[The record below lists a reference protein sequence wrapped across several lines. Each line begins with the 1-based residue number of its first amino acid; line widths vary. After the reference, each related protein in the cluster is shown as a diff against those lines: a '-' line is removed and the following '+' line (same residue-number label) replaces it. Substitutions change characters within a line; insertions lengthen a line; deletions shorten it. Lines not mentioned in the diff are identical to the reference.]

1 MLLHRLPS
9 VIVPCILLAAS
20 LSAQTPS
27 QTATVAQ
34 PPTHRNV
41 IIFVADGL
49 RRGSVNAEEMPAFAR
64 IRREGTDFRNSHSV
78 FPTFTTAN
86 ASAIATGHGLGDTG
100 DFSNVIW
107 PGSWL
112 GQPNVVAA
120 TGSLSPFLE
129 ADDILADLNAQYSG
143 NYLGEETLLS
153 AARRAGYS
161 VASVGKLG
169 PTAIQQIDLVQ
180 RDVTGEMA
188 IPDGIIIDEATGLPT
203 GVPLPVDLN
212 VDLFNSGLPAQT
224 PLRSNGFIPTSPWNN
239 GFSGDA
245 QTPGTRAANVVLQDW
260 QADVTTKFLLPR
272 FEEEKKPF
280 VLLFWSRDPDGTQ
293 HNQGDS
299 LQLLS
304 PGINGPTVSLA
315 LRNANHSLQQLLDY
329 LDAHPSLKANTDVF
343 LTSDHGF
350 ATVSRRELDRNGMV
364 TSAPSAQLTF
374 DATREKPEPTGT
386 LPTGFLATD
395 LALYTHQR
403 LFDPAVRATTGDSV
417 YAPVALNGDAA
428 HHPLTGSGLIGPAI
442 HHLDGSDAR
451 LIVAANGGSDLVY
464 VPSKDPAIVRQALDV
479 ITGLDYVGGL
489 FVDDA
494 YCPTTTACP
503 GALPLSAVGL
513 KGSTSLP
520 TPAIVVSFKVFDRE
534 AGDIQ
539 TAIQVSDTSL
549 QEGQG
554 MHGGLGRDSTWN
566 NMAAIGPDFRKGFV
580 DESPVG
586 NVDIAP
592 TLASILGLHIVPH
605 GTLTGR
611 VLTEA
616 MASGKV
622 NPKGEPKV
630 LISAPT
636 SDGHVTVLDTQML
649 DGKSYYDRA
658 CFVIQTKSGAAPR
671 CDD

>member
-1 MLLHRLPS
+1 MLLRRLPTVLAS
-9 VIVPCILLAAS
+9 FLLLPAFLAG
-20 LSAQTPS
+20 QQP
-27 QTATVAQ
+27 TANAPQ
-34 PPTHRNV
+34 PTTHRNV

-64 IRREGTDFRNSHSV
+64 IRREGTDFRNSHAV

-86 ASAIATGHGLGDTG
+86 ASVIATGHGLGDTG

-107 PGSWL
+107 PGSWV

-129 ADDILADLNAQYSG
+129 ADNVLADLNAQYSG

-169 PTAIQQIDLVQ
+169 PTAIQQIDLVN
-180 RDVTGEMA
+180 RDVTGTMQ
-188 IPDGIIIDEATGLPT
+188 IPDGIIIDEATGLST
-203 GVPLPVDLN
+203 GVPLPVDVN
-212 VDLFNSGLPAQT
+212 IDLFASGLPAQT
-224 PLRSNGFIPTSPWNN
+224 PLRSNGFIPSSPWNN

-245 QTPGTRAANVVLQDW
+245 QTPGTRAANVILQDW

-272 FEEEKKPF
+272 FEKEKKPF

-293 HNQGDS
+293 HNEGDS

-315 LRNANHSLQQLLDY
+315 LRNADHSLQQLLAY
-329 LDAHPSLKANTDVF
+329 LDAHPAVKANTDVF

-350 ATVSRRELDRNGMV
+350 ATISRRELDRAGTV
-364 TSAPSAQLTF
+364 TGAPSAQLTF
-374 DATREKPEPTGT
+374 DATHEKAEPTGT
-386 LPTGFLATD
+386 LPTGFLAID
-395 LALYTHQR
+395 LALYTQQR
-403 LFDPAVRATTGDSV
+403 LFDPAVRSTTGDSV

-428 HHPLTGSGLIGPAI
+428 QHPLTGSGLIGQAI

-464 VPSKDPAIVRQALDV
+464 VPSKDPAIVHQALDV
-479 ITGLDYVGGL
+479 LTGLDYVGGL

-494 YCPTTTACP
+494 YCPAPSACP
-503 GALPLSAVGL
+503 GALPLSAIGL
-513 KGSTSLP
+513 KGDTKLP
-520 TPAIVVSFKVFDRE
+520 TPAIVVAFKVYDRD
-534 AGDIQ
+534 AGNLQ
-539 TAIQVSDTSL
+539 TAVQISDTSL

-580 DESPVG
+580 DNAPVG
-586 NVDIAP
+586 NIDIAP
-592 TLASILGLHIVPH
+592 TLAAILGLHIAPH

-616 MASGKV
+616 MPSGAAA
-622 NPKGEPKV
+622 PKGEPKV
-630 LISAPT
+630 LVSAPT
-636 SDGHVTVLDTQML
+636 GDGHVTVLDTQTL
-649 DGKSYYDRA
+649 GGRSYYDHA
-658 CFVIQTKSGAAPR
+658 CFVPQSKSGAALR
-671 CDD
+671 CAD